1 MPGQIYLIQQDKTLE
16 PLQERAYDS
25 EDLLQSL
32 LADYPSLLAGDQ
44 MNDEAP
50 RRWVLVAREMGVP
63 GEQGGSSQWSL
74 DHLFLD
80 QDGIPT
86 LVEVKRGKDTRIRR
100 QVIGQMVDYAANAV
114 VYWPPETIRRQFEDT
129 TRKSD
134 GDPDVEIAQHIQA
147 SPDDSDAI
155 EQFWRQ
161 VGTNLL
167 AGRIR
172 MVFVADEIPPEL
184 RRIVE
189 FLNEQMSPAEV
200 LAVEVKQYTG
210 KGVKTLVPR
219 VYGLTGEAEQRKSG
233 GQLREARQWD
243 EESFFREMAQKQ
255 GKAQTDVAR
264 QILNWIT
271 QKGLGVRWGKGGH
284 TGSFYAVLA
293 HNGTDYNPFGIR
305 IVKQAYVEI
314 GFGSYQRTPGPTSKP
329 PLLDADAREELR
341 QKLNRIPGVS
351 IPVSSLDKWPT
362 IPLATLAKAGA
373 LRLFFEAFDW
383 MIQLQGLQERP

>member
-44 MNDEAP
+44 MNDKAP

-189 FLNEQMSPAEV
+189 FLNEQ
-200 LAVEVKQYTG
+200 
-210 KGVKTLVPR
+210 
-219 VYGLTGEAEQRKSG
+219 RKSG

-314 GFGSYQRTPGPTSKP
+314 GFGSYQATAGRTSGPPSRA
-329 PLLDADAREELR
+329 ADACEEGR
-341 QKLNRIPGVS
+341 QEFRRVLGVS
-351 IPVSSLDKWPT
+351 FPVW
-362 IPLATLAKAGA
+362 
-373 LRLFFEAFDW
+373 R
-383 MIQLQGLQERP
+383 